1 MTDARPALPKPL
13 HVNLFEMA
21 CVSHIVHGMWRE
33 EGNQR
38 HRFGEMAF
46 WLETARKAE
55 AAGMDA
61 IFLADVIGVYDRFGG
76 LDASLR
82 LGLQIPNLD
91 PLSLIPAMAAVTT
104 TLGFA
109 ATFSTTYEPPFAFAR
124 RMSTLDLLTQGRV
137 GWNVVTSYLPNA
149 ARNFGLDGELEHDS
163 RYDRADEY
171 LEVLYKLWEGSWQDD
186 AVLADRGGDRYANPD
201 RVRPIDHDGVHF
213 RVEGPHLVQPTPQRT
228 PVLFQAT
235 GSPRGLKTAAR
246 HAEAV
251 FIGGR
256 TQEEVRQHIARTRA
270 AAAAEGRDP
279 SDLKFYVMAGLIAGR
294 TEAEAKAKLARY
306 HALYSTEGA
315 LVHAQ
320 AEIDLRQFDPSLTI
334 GQALSQSGREL
345 GNMGRRF
352 GTEQTVGAALAQI
365 SSFDEGR
372 FFVAGTPEQIADAIE
387 IWLDQD
393 GIDGIN
399 LRQYHSS
406 ETLDDYATLIAPE
419 LRRRGRL
426 PPAPAPGETLRHRLT
441 GRDLLPES
449 HPAAIYRTAHA
460 WEGQDAARAARTL
473 DPTTASGRPP
483 HATGRK
489 SPSWPDRTQP
499 DQSQQDQTPRNKSLN
514 KEAALP

>member
-1 MTDARPALPKPL
+1 MSPAPHPDRQGAVPSGKCKTL

-61 IFLADVIGVYDRFGG
+61 IFLADVIGIYDRFGG

-124 RMSTLDLLTQGRV
+124 RMSTLDLLTNGRV

-171 LEVLYKLWEGSWQDD
+171 LEVLYKLWEGSWEEE
-186 AVLADRGGDRYANPD
+186 AVIADREGDRFSDPG
-201 RVRPIDHDGVHF
+201 RVRHINHDGTHF

-235 GSPRGLKTAAR
+235 GSPRGLKTASR

-256 TQEEVRQHIARTRA
+256 TQDEVRNHIARTRA

-279 SDLKFYVMAGLIAGR
+279 LELKFYVMAGLIAGR
-294 TEAEAKAKLARY
+294 TTEEAEAKLARY
-306 HALYSTEGA
+306 RALYSVEGA

-320 AEIDLRQFDPSLTI
+320 AEIDLRQFDPALTI

-352 GTEQTVGAALAQI
+352 GADQTVGAALAQI
-365 SSFDEGR
+365 ASFDEGR
-372 FFVAGTPEQIADAIE
+372 FFIAGTPEQIADAIE
-387 IWLDQD
+387 TWLDED

-399 LRQYHSS
+399 LRQYHSH

-426 PPAPAPGETLRHRLT
+426 PPAPTEGETLRHRLT
-441 GRDLLPES
+441 GRDRLPDT
-449 HPAAIYRTAHA
+449 HPAAAYRKPPAFWATPPAPDAHPISPS
-460 WEGQDAARAARTL
+460 QPARRT
-473 DPTTASGRPP
+473 PESASGPQ
-483 HATGRK
+483 T
-489 SPSWPDRTQP
+489 SPRQETVQ
-499 DQSQQDQTPRNKSLN
+499 
-514 KEAALP
+514 KESALP

>member
-1 MTDARPALPKPL
+1 MTLSSRQPDHSSTGTRKTL

-33 EGNQR
+33 ECNNR
-38 HRFGEMAF
+38 HRFGEMAY
-46 WLETARKAE
+46 WLDTARRAE

-61 IFLADVIGVYDRFGG
+61 IFLADVIGIYDRFGG

-91 PLSLIPAMAAVTT
+91 PLSLIPAMAAVTE

-109 ATFSTTYEPPFAFAR
+109 ATFSTTYEPPFSFAR
-124 RMSTLDLLTQGRV
+124 RMSTLDLLTNGRV

-171 LEVLYKLWEGSWQDD
+171 LDVLYKLWEGSWQED
-186 AVLADRGGDRYANPD
+186 AVIQDRASDRYADPS
-201 RVRPIDHDGVHF
+201 RVRHINHEGPHF

-235 GSPRGLKTAAR
+235 GSARGLKTAAR
-246 HAEAV
+246 HAEAI

-256 TQEEVRQHIARTRA
+256 TQEEVRAHIARTRA
-270 AAAAEGRDP
+270 EAAAQGRDP
-279 SDLKFYVMAGLIAGR
+279 AALKFYVMAGLIAGR
-294 TEAEAKAKLARY
+294 TEAEAQAKLARY
-306 HALYSTEGA
+306 RQYYSIEGA

-320 AEIDLRQFDPSLTI
+320 AEIDLRQFDPSITI
-334 GQALSQSGREL
+334 GQALAQSGRSL

-352 GTEQTVGAALAQI
+352 GTELTVGAALEQI
-365 SSFDEGR
+365 ASFDEGR
-372 FFVAGTPEQIADAIE
+372 FFAVGTPEQIVDALE
-387 IWLDQD
+387 IWLDED

-399 LRQYHSS
+399 LRQYHSF
-406 ETLDDYATLIAPE
+406 ETLDDYAALIAPE

-426 PPAPAPGETLRHRLT
+426 PAPAQTGETLRHRLT
-441 GRDLLPES
+441 GRDRLPDS
-449 HPAAIYRTAHA
+449 HPAAAHRGGFA
-460 WEGQDAARAARTL
+460 PTPAPESGLRAEAPIV
-473 DPTTASGRPP
+473 PTRNNG
-483 HATGRK
+483 
-489 SPSWPDRTQP
+489 
-499 DQSQQDQTPRNKSLN
+499 TPIHNAQ
-514 KEAALP
+514 KESALS

>member
-1 MTDARPALPKPL
+1 MTHSPLAPRKTL

-33 EGNQR
+33 EGNNRQ
-38 HRFGEMAF
+38 RFGEMAF
-46 WLETARKAE
+46 WLDTARKAE
-55 AAGMDA
+55 QAGMDA
-61 IFLADVIGVYDRFGG
+61 IFLADVIGIYDRFGG

-124 RMSTLDLLTQGRV
+124 RMSTLDLLTEGRV

-171 LEVLYKLWEGSWQDD
+171 LEVLYKLWEGSWEDD
-186 AVLADRGGDRYANPD
+186 AVIEDREGDRYADPE
-201 RVRPIDHDGVHF
+201 RVRHIHHDGDHF

-256 TQEEVRQHIARTRA
+256 TQEEVRRAIARTREA
-270 AAAAEGRDP
+270 AAAQGRDP
-279 SDLKFYVMAGLIAGR
+279 AELKFYVMAGLIAGH
-294 TEAEAKAKLARY
+294 TEEEAQAKLARY
-306 HALYSTEGA
+306 RALYSVEGA

-320 AEIDLRQFDPSLTI
+320 AEIDLRQFDPSLTL
-334 GQALSQSGREL
+334 GEALAQSGRAL

-352 GTEQTVGAALAQI
+352 GAEQTIGAALAQI
-365 SSFDEGR
+365 ASFDEGR
-372 FFVAGTPEQIADAIE
+372 FFRAGTPEQIADDIE
-387 IWLDQD
+387 TWLDED

-399 LRQYHSS
+399 LRQYHSH

-426 PPAPAPGETLRHRLT
+426 PPAPVQGETLRHRLT
-441 GRDLLPES
+441 GRDRLPDT
-449 HPAAIYRTAHA
+449 HPAALYRSAPASWPGPAGT
-460 WEGQDAARAARTL
+460 GQNAPLPATDSAS
-473 DPTTASGRPP
+473 SGR
-483 HATGRK
+483 
-489 SPSWPDRTQP
+489 
-499 DQSQQDQTPRNKSLN
+499 QQTVQ
-514 KEAALP
+514 KESALP

>member
-1 MTDARPALPKPL
+1 MTGQSTPTPATSGPKIL

-21 CVSHIVHGMWRE
+21 CVSHIVHGLWRE

-61 IFLADVIGVYDRFGG
+61 IFLADVIGIYDRFGG

-124 RMSTLDLLTQGRV
+124 RMSTLDLLTDGRV

-171 LEVLYKLWEGSWQDD
+171 LDVLYKLWEGSWQDD
-186 AVLADRGGDRYANPD
+186 AILQDRDGDRFADPE
-201 RVRPIDHDGVHF
+201 RVRHIDHEGTHF

-235 GSPRGLKTAAR
+235 GSPRGLKTASR

-256 TQEEVRQHIARTRA
+256 TQDEVRAHIARTRA

-279 SDLKFYVMAGLIAGR
+279 SELKFYVMAGLIAGQ
-294 TEAEAKAKLARY
+294 TEAEAKEKLARY
-306 HALYSTEGA
+306 RRLYSVEGA

-334 GQALSQSGREL
+334 GEALAQSGREL

-352 GTEQTVGAALAQI
+352 GTEQTIGAALTQI
-365 SSFDEGR
+365 ASFDEGR
-372 FFVAGTPEQIADAIE
+372 FFIAGTPGQIADAIE
-387 IWLDQD
+387 TWLDED
-393 GIDGIN
+393 GVDGIN
-399 LRQYHSS
+399 LRQYHSF
-406 ETLDDYATLIAPE
+406 ETLDDYASLIAPE

-426 PPAPAPGETLRHRLT
+426 PPAAKPGETLRHRLT
-441 GRDLLPES
+441 GRDRLPDT
-449 HPAAIYRTAHA
+449 HPAAAYRSAGTLPTQHKAHSGA
-460 WEGQDAARAARTL
+460 HSDPSTSTSPTPAAPTQDKTL
-473 DPTTASGRPP
+473 S
-483 HATGRK
+483 
-489 SPSWPDRTQP
+489 
-499 DQSQQDQTPRNKSLN
+499 